1 MSVVYSCNIIKIK
14 SQPSTLKPQLKTFS
28 YSIRP
33 QAFNDSG
40 YADVHWTLESII
52 TDLQSEDKTF
62 YQIFQLDVLLGDFIT
77 DLEDWESV
85 FEVDTA
91 VDDIRDSID
100 GIVDEIVDYATWNEE
115 DTEIITAVSNITG
128 WSNLL

>member
-1 MSVVYSCNIIKIK
+1 M
-14 SQPSTLKPQLKTFS
+14 
-28 YSIRP
+28 
-33 QAFNDSG
+33 
-40 YADVHWTLESII
+40 HWTLESII